1 MTDHELTPWEVGPRA
16 LAPEFVRVR
25 ACNKLSQ
32 ESNKSIERLAEVA
45 ADGHPILTDVRTPY
59 VELSKIAS
67 VEAHRKN
74 IYRPPYYVHKWWA
87 RRTGSVF
94 RGLLL
99 DLLLDED
106 DDVMEAF
113 YRRHD
118 FSDTVILD
126 PFMGGGTTVGE
137 ALRLGCRVVGC
148 DLNPV
153 AWFLVKQAMREVDT
167 PALLAA
173 FRQVEAEVAEPIG
186 GMYATTCANCS
197 SPARA
202 QYAAWVKQVPC
213 SGCGGLADLH
223 RSQVVM
229 ADMATKG
236 AGLVD
241 CPGCGH
247 PWWVSAVREEVACP
261 ACAHAFIPSAQR
273 SPSTHYSCD
282 ACGNEEPILNVVRD
296 ALEPPSHRL
305 RCMTVWCDFC
315 GKRHQ
320 APTVADVARYE
331 SIAADVAARFDDLH
345 IPKGEIP
352 PGYNTNQM
360 RRYGYHYWHQMFNAR
375 QLAAYDLLFRAI
387 GRVGDEPSRELLIL
401 LASTSLELNSMFC
414 GAKGLGT
421 GAIRHVFSHHAFIPA
436 KEPLE
441 ANVWG
446 VHRSSGGYSTLFKER
461 LLRAREWAEAPTE
474 RRFTG
479 QRAEKVPI
487 PGERL
492 AGRPVATFDEL
503 TGASTMLL
511 LNHSS
516 EQLDEVPDG
525 SVDWVVTDPPYADN
539 VMYSELSDYFYVWLR
554 QALSDTYPSF
564 SSLLVDDTREAVHN
578 PGRGR
583 DGDFYTQVLGNV
595 FAESARKLKPSG
607 RLAFTF
613 HHSGEEAWIQ
623 VEDALVRSGFVVER
637 WWPVHAEMTSGVPIQ
652 NKRESGGHLD
662 VVLICARVGEVSV
675 AAQQPTVEEMGEA
688 LAAVVRLA
696 PADHRALLKATALQ
710 AATWRRATADEIA
723 A

>member
-1 MTDHELTPWEVGPRA
+1 VSQKPNNYLSS
-16 LAPEFVRVR
+16 LAP
-25 ACNKLSQ
+25 A
-32 ESNKSIERLAEVA
+32 ATEVQ
-45 ADGHPILTDVRTPY
+45 PILTDVRTPY
-59 VELSKIAS
+59 AELSKIAS

-87 RRTGSVF
+87 RRTGTVF

-99 DLLLDED
+99 DLLLDERE
-106 DDVMEAF
+106 DVMAAF

-118 FSDTVILD
+118 FSETTILD

-167 PALLAA
+167 PALVSAY
-173 FRQVEAEVAEPIG
+173 RQVETDVADPIG
-186 GMYATTCANCS
+186 GMYATTCTGCGSA
-197 SPARA
+197 ARA
-202 QYAAWVKQVPC
+202 QYVAWIKQVPC
-213 SGCGGLADLH
+213 SACGELADLH
-223 RSQVVM
+223 SSQVIM

-241 CPGCGH
+241 CPACGH
-247 PWWVSAVREEVACP
+247 PWWVANVREHVSCP
-261 ACAHAFIPSAQR
+261 QCWQRFVPSEAR
-273 SPSTHYSCD
+273 ARATDYRCESC
-282 ACGNEEPILNVVRD
+282 GRQEPILKVVRD
-296 ALEPPSHRL
+296 ALQPPGHRL
-305 RCMTVWCDFC
+305 RCLTVWCDFC

-320 APTVADVARYE
+320 APTEMDRARCRAIAGDVAL
-331 SIAADVAARFDDLH
+331 RFDELR
-345 IPKGEIP
+345 IPREEIA
-352 PGYNTNQM
+352 PGFNTNQM
-360 RRYGYHYWHQMFNAR
+360 RRYGYRYWHQMFNPR

-387 GRVGDEPSRELLIL
+387 ARISDEPSRELLLL

-446 VHRSSGGYSTLFKER
+446 VHRSSGGYATLFKER
-461 LLRAREWAEAPTE
+461 LLRAREWAEAPAE
-474 RRFTG
+474 RHFTG
-479 QRAEKVPI
+479 RKAEKVAI
-487 PGERL
+487 RGERL
-492 AGRPVATFDEL
+492 AGRPVSTFAEL
-503 TGASTMLL
+503 TEGSTMLL

-516 EQLDEVPDG
+516 ERLDEVPDG

-554 QALSDTYPSF
+554 QMLKDTYPAF
-564 SSLLVDDTREAVHN
+564 APAVVDDTREAVHN

-583 DGDFYTQVLGNV
+583 DGDFYTEVLGNV
-595 FAESARKLKPSG
+595 FAESERKLKPGG

-613 HHSGEEAWIQ
+613 HHSGEEAWGQ
-623 VEDALVRSGFVVER
+623 VEDALVRAGFVVER

-662 VVLICARVGEVSV
+662 IVLVCARVGEVT
-675 AAQQPTVEEMGEA
+675 AAADQPSIEEMGEA

-696 PADHRALLKATALQ
+696 PADYRALVKADALQ
-710 AATWRRATADEIA
+710 AATWRRATPREIA
-723 A
+723 V

>member
-1 MTDHELTPWEVGPRA
+1 MATA
-16 LAPEFVRVR
+16 
-25 ACNKLSQ
+25 
-32 ESNKSIERLAEVA
+32 ER
-45 ADGHPILTDVRTPY
+45 HPILAPVRTPY
-59 VELSKIAS
+59 AELSKIAS

-87 RRTGSVF
+87 RRTGTVF

-99 DLLLDED
+99 DLLLDERE
-106 DDVMEAF
+106 DVMAAF

-118 FSDTVILD
+118 FSDTTILD

-167 PALLAA
+167 PALVAA
-173 FRQVEAEVAEPIG
+173 YRQVEVEAAEPIG
-186 GMYATTCANCS
+186 AMYETTCTGCAS
-197 SPARA
+197 AARA
-202 QYAAWVKQVPC
+202 QYVAWIKQVPC
-213 SGCGGLADLH
+213 SACGSLADLH
-223 RSQVVM
+223 TSQVIM

-241 CPGCGH
+241 CPRCWH
-247 PWWVSAVREEVACP
+247 PWWVTAVRAEVSCP
-261 ACAHAFIPSAQR
+261 ECSHRFVPAEHRARAVDYRCD
-273 SPSTHYSCD
+273 SC
-282 ACGNEEPILNVVRD
+282 GHQEPILNVVRD
-296 ALEPPSHRL
+296 APEPPCHRL
-305 RCMTVWCDFC
+305 RCLTVWCDFC

-320 APTVADVARYE
+320 APSERDRGRYDAIARDVAM
-331 SIAADVAARFDDLH
+331 RFGELRV
-345 IPKGEIP
+345 PREEIP

-360 RRYGYHYWHQMFNAR
+360 RRYGYRYWHQMFNPR
-375 QLAAYDLLFRAI
+375 QLAAYDLLLRAI
-387 GRVGDEPSRELLIL
+387 GRVADEPSRELLVL

-446 VHRSSGGYSTLFKER
+446 VHRSSGGYSTLFRER
-461 LLRAREWAEAPTE
+461 LLRARQWAEAPIE

-479 QRAEKVPI
+479 RKAEKVPI
-487 PGERL
+487 SGERL

-503 TGASTMLL
+503 TDGSTMLL

-554 QALSDTYPSF
+554 QALKDTYAAF
-564 SSLLVDDTREAVHN
+564 SPRLVDDAREAVHN

-583 DGDFYTQVLGNV
+583 DGDFYTEVLGNV
-595 FAESARKLKPSG
+595 FAESARKLKPGG

-613 HHSGEEAWIQ
+613 HHSGEEAWSH
-623 VEDALVRSGFVVER
+623 VEDALVRARFVVER

-662 VVLICARVGEVSV
+662 IVLVCARAGEVAVAAEQPSVDEVGEK
-675 AAQQPTVEEMGEA
+675 

-696 PADHRALLKATALQ
+696 PADYRALLKAEALQ
-710 AATWRRATADEIA
+710 AATWRRASAQDIA